1 MPQRTRYLVH
11 DYANGTGRYPKILG
25 RCLLSGVKQTSGG
38 LVRIGSKETGRDG
51 TEIETDAACPE
62 MLMMRVTLGRG
73 VLAAKKPSPSAG
85 CMTNHGTTR
94 SAIANTRAEM
104 SVGPEASSKRLIAKL
119 RAA

>member
-85 CMTNHGTTR
+85 CMTNNGTTR

-104 SVGPEASSKRLIAKL
+104 SVGPEASTKRLIAK
-119 RAA
+119 